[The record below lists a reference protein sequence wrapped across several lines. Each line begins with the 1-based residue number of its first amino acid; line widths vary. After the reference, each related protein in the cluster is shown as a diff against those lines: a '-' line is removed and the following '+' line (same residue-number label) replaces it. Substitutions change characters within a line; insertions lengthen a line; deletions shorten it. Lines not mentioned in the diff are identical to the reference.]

1 LSSHESAATLKEEKQ
16 DTQQE
21 PDGLRAVPQP
31 GVERADAA
39 QWVRV
44 EAANFQRTQPLPE
57 HPDNG
62 DEARYPSRFA
72 SYTKALPH
80 DALGDVNTTE
90 YNKLLTAVASGNP
103 ADFEAITLGG
113 PRKLSNP
120 QAAYAYQ
127 LEGADSHALAI
138 APAPTFAS
146 RETSGEMEELYWMA
160 LTRDVSFRDYA
171 SRPQGI
177 TEALQRLNLLG
188 VYRGP
193 RQNGQVTPDTL
204 FRDTLPGS
212 TVGPFISQFL
222 LQDVPYG
229 TQTLSQRINTRV
241 AGDDR
246 VFTFNEW
253 LDIQNGKQP
262 AQPERLDPTPRYIR
276 NGRDLAEFV
285 HHDFPLQS
293 SLNAA
298 LIIAG
303 RNDDDTDGKSSPPV
317 HDPNNPYRGYLK
329 QDAFATFGNADGQD
343 LIGRI
348 MKLAL
353 EGVWFQKWQV
363 HRRLRPEEFGGRV
376 HNTKAGTRTYPV
388 NAELLDSP
396 VLPRILER
404 NRALNGGT
412 GGTYLLNQS
421 FPEGSPIHPS
431 YGSGHS
437 TYVGAGVTM
446 LKAFYKTDVPVQNP
460 VVPSADGTSL
470 VAYSGPVLTVENELD
485 KLAMNVGIGRLF
497 GGVHWRSDHEHSVR
511 LGELIALRVLQDQ
524 ARTYNEDF
532 AGFQVRT
539 FGGNVLTIGATTPA
553 LPNHVSAV
561 TGFSIVDG
569 NGQPVP
575 GYEELYN
582 GMVLKPSELPA
593 GWKLRVNTFPAT
605 VGSVRIVCDGITT
618 HDNAAPYTLDPSG
631 TLTAPGAHTLVATPY
646 SGADGSGLGGVPCFL
661 RLQMGHWALTS
672 PLNHLRMNHAAV
684 LLGNGTVFVGPTYG
698 NRTAELYDPALGKW
712 SLTEAATHPR
722 AGYTATLL
730 NGGKVLVVGGTG
742 GDGTPAATELYDPA
756 TGKWTVSGSLA
767 VPRHG
772 HTATLL
778 KDGRVL
784 VTGGYGATNTGY
796 GSVEVYAPATGVWTT
811 LSGPHP
817 QGDHTATLLDDG
829 RVLLVGGNWN
839 TPLAYL
845 FDPVTNTVTR
855 IDAPGEPLMDHT
867 ATLLKDGRVLVAGG
881 SPRSWLYSPT
891 PNTGSWTR
899 GADRSMGRNHHSAT
913 LLNNGRV
920 LLAGG
925 EGQNGTLREAE
936 LYDPA
941 TNVWTPTSSLLIPRR
956 LHTATLLKDGRVLAV
971 ASNDYNVANDTCELY
986 TP

>member
-1 LSSHESAATLKEEKQ
+1 LSSQESAATLKEEKQ

-90 YNKLLTAVASGNP
+90 YNKLLAAVASGNP

-177 TEALQRLNLLG
+177 AEALQRLNLLG

-229 TQTLSQRINTRV
+229 TQTLTQRISTRV

-246 VFTFNEW
+246 VFTFDEW
-253 LDIQNGKQP
+253 LRIQNGQQP
-262 AQPERLDPTPRYIR
+262 SQPEALDPTPRYIR

-298 LIIAG
+298 LIISG
-303 RNDDDTDGKSSPPV
+303 RYDTDRDPKSSPPV
-317 HDPNNPYRGYLK
+317 HDPNNPYRNYLK

-343 LIGRI
+343 FIGRI

-353 EGVWFQKWQV
+353 LGVWFQKWQV

-388 NAELLDSP
+388 NAELLGSP
-396 VLPRILER
+396 VLQRIFER
-404 NRALNGGT
+404 NKALNGGT
-412 GGTYLLNQS
+412 GGTYLLNQA
-421 FPEGSPIHPS
+421 FPEGSPIHPA

-446 LKAFYKTDVPVQNP
+446 LKAFYGPDVAVKNP
-460 VVPSADGTSL
+460 VVPSADGLSL
-470 VAYSGPVLTVENELD
+470 VPYTGPSLRVDNELD
-485 KLAMNVGIGRLF
+485 KLAMNIGIGRLF
-497 GGVHWRSDHEHSVR
+497 AGVHWRSDHEHAVR
-511 LGELIALRVLQDQ
+511 LGELIALRVLQDL

-539 FGGNVLTIGATTPA
+539 FTGNVLTITATSPE

-561 TGFSIVDG
+561 TSFSILDG

-575 GYEELYN
+575 GYEELRN
-582 GMVLKPSELPA
+582 DVTLKADALPA
-593 GWKLRVNTFPAT
+593 GWSIGVNTFPAT
-605 VGSVRIVCDGITT
+605 VGSVRTTFDGATSN
-618 HDNAAPYTLDPSG
+618 DNTVPYRVSLDAPYTG
-631 TLTAPGAHTLVATPY
+631 PGAHTVAARPY
-646 SGADGSGLGGVPCFL
+646 SGSNGSGLGGVLHYL
-661 RLQMGHWALTS
+661 RYQVESHWAKTGS
-672 PLNHLRMNHAAV
+672 LNDRRMNHATV
-684 LLGNGTVFVGPTYG
+684 LLPNGKVLMGPTYG
-698 NRTAELYDPALGKW
+698 D
-712 SLTEAATHPR
+712 AT
-722 AGYTATLL
+722 
-730 NGGKVLVVGGTG
+730 
-742 GDGTPAATELYDPA
+742 TELYDPA
-756 TGKWTVSGSLA
+756 TGQWSFTGPSRHTRVDYTMTLLANGKVLLVGGDETTETELYDPATGTWTVTGLLAEARYDHTATRLQDGRVLVVGGYGNPDTGGVSTVEVYDPATNRWSSMPEPRSLYRQTA
-767 VPRHG
+767 TLLPDGQVLVVGGHSTDPVTLLFNPATSTWTSIATPGVPLTR

-778 KDGRVL
+778 PDGKVL
-784 VTGGYGATNTGY
+784 VAGGGARSWIY
-796 GSVEVYAPATGVWTT
+796 EPATRSWSPRGNLVV
-811 LSGPHP
+811 GRD
-817 QGDHTATLLDDG
+817 DHTATLLPNG
-829 RVLLVGGNWN
+829 MVLITGG
-839 TPLAYL
+839 TASGS
-845 FDPVTNTVTR
+845 R
-855 IDAPGEPLMDHT
+855 IREAELYNP
-867 ATLLKDGRVLVAGG
+867 ATGTWIRT
-881 SPRSWLYSPT
+881 SPMLER
-891 PNTGSWTR
+891 R
-899 GADRSMGRNHHSAT
+899 IHHSAT
-913 LLNNGRV
+913 LLTNGKVLVAGSNNG
-920 LLAGG
+920 
-925 EGQNGTLREAE
+925 
-936 LYDPA
+936 
-941 TNVWTPTSSLLIPRR
+941 SSPS
-956 LHTATLLKDGRVLAV
+956 
-971 ASNDYNVANDTCELY
+971 ASCELY